1 MELMEQL
8 SPPAQ
13 AIEQLMILT
22 KLAKTCQDIF
32 NRCAGMHILLGKNP
46 RRRLKEAIDEGLYV
60 ARAVS
65 ELIRDWKGETE
76 GSN

>member
-1 MELMEQL
+1 MCWNAHPSWEE
-8 SPPAQ
+8 STEAAQ
-13 AIEQLMILT
+13 
-22 KLAKTCQDIF
+22 
-32 NRCAGMHILLGKNP
+32 
-46 RRRLKEAIDEGLYV
+46 EAIDEGLYV